1 MIMFNK
7 KGQIVILEA
16 FLAVLIIFSVSII
29 SIKFSPAPNFEN
41 EKLLSTSGM
50 QVLIELDNNGY
61 LGKLIDERNWT
72 DITKNLEILLPAGVS
87 YNLTVYD
94 DAMNQI
100 NNSTIGNG
108 LKSQNVVSIQYPC
121 VSQSP
126 QCRLYLVRLQLA
138 FAG

>member
-1 MIMFNK
+1 MFNK
-7 KGQIVILEA
+7 KGQIIILEA
-16 FLAVLIIFSVSII
+16 FLAVLVIFSASII
-29 SIKFSPAPNFEN
+29 SIKFSPAPNFES
-41 EKLLSTSGM
+41 EKSLSASGM
-50 QVLIELDNNGY
+50 QALIELDNNGY

-72 DITKNLEILLPAGVS
+72 DITKNLEMLLPAGVS

-121 VSQSP
+121 ASQSP
-126 QCRLYLVRLQLA
+126 KCRLYLVRLQLSL
-138 FAG
+138 AG